1 MHPGEA
7 GLRAQQTKRLPSR
20 RRHRC
25 AETLSP
31 TRRATAEVPRLAT
44 NWSSIS
50 RQNWTLSREPIPGD
64 HRVMTTTAQFPA
76 TTIHGPHFDGQVLTP
91 GTRGYDSARSVWN
104 GMIDHRPNLIV
115 RCASVG
121 DVVTAVRAARERDL
135 ALGVRCGGPHIAG
148 PAVPHGARSD
158 R

>member
-7 GLRAQQTKRLPSR
+7 GLWSPQTKRLPSA

-25 AETLSP
+25 PETLP
-31 TRRATAEVPRLAT
+31 PARRATAEAPRLAT

-104 GMIDHRPNLIV
+104 GMIDHRPNLTV
-115 RCASVG
+115 RCPSVC
-121 DVVTAVRAARERDL
+121 DSFTPARPTPPRALE
-135 ALGVRCGGPHIAG
+135 IA
-148 PAVPHGARSD
+148 
-158 R
+158 